1 MTAPL
6 PPFDPLGLPAPGLL
20 VLALAYLTLTL
31 HLCAMGFTVG
41 SGVLLLGA
49 LVRRRPADAGL
60 ARFLGGGLPL
70 GFSYLVTF
78 GVPPLLFLQVVYGQ
92 FFYSSSVLVGAF
104 WIAVI
109 PLLITGY
116 GAAYLHK
123 LTRERRPGPQRLVV
137 GVVLACVLAIGFIY
151 VNNLTLALTPERWLD
166 AYRAS
171 PGGGA
176 LNLREPTVPW
186 RYLLF
191 LAPGLGVAGLA
202 LIMRGA
208 VLGGWGR
215 DEEGRAS
222 RAFGAKALGAS
233 AVLVAAG
240 AAGVVATLPRSVGAI
255 LRAGGPA
262 TLLAAGAAALGALAV
277 VLGWRARG
285 ATRLRVPV
293 LASVSL
299 FGAMACLVV
308 VRDLVR
314 MEYLRPHFD
323 LGRVAVHAQWG
334 MFAIFAV
341 SLVAGLALLIGL
353 AVKVVPRIAVA
364 RRAELEAAAPR
375 G

>member
-1 MTAPL
+1 
-6 PPFDPLGLPAPGLL
+6 
-20 VLALAYLTLTL
+20 
-31 HLCAMGFTVG
+31 
-41 SGVLLLGA
+41 
-49 LVRRRPADAGL
+49 
-60 ARFLGGGLPL
+60 
-70 GFSYLVTF
+70 
-78 GVPPLLFLQVVYGQ
+78 
-92 FFYSSSVLVGAF
+92 
-104 WIAVI
+104 
-109 PLLITGY
+109 
-116 GAAYLHK
+116 
-123 LTRERRPGPQRLVV
+123 
-137 GVVLACVLAIGFIY
+137 
-151 VNNLTLALTPERWLD
+151 
-166 AYRAS
+166 
-171 PGGGA
+171 
-176 LNLREPTVPW
+176 
-186 RYLLF
+186 
-191 LAPGLGVAGLA
+191 
-202 LIMRGA
+202 
-208 VLGGWGR
+208 
-215 DEEGRAS
+215 
-222 RAFGAKALGAS
+222 
-233 AVLVAAG
+233 
-240 AAGVVATLPRSVGAI
+240 VGAI